1 MQKTK
6 QLAAVLFFVGLVS
19 TCGQLYAQESDKADD
34 KGQATSRT
42 LVVRSAGSGGAWS
55 YYGST
60 YQNLIGLKQIHGE
73 LKLADKQI
81 EKLKKVQENF
91 RKEQQEILKE
101 YRNID
106 ADKRVEFYREM
117 QETNQENYTS
127 KIKDILRPSQLKRLE
142 QIQMQS
148 TLRSR
153 GNYALYDPKIA
164 DVLGI
169 TEEQKKEIRT
179 KAMEAQKKLNA
190 EMMRLRQEMQEKLLD
205 EVLTAAQKRKI
216 KELTGDK
223 YEMKPIEYARPN
235 LPGRQQKTEKS
246 SGSKSKE

>member
-1 MQKTK
+1 MWNAKHQ
-6 QLAAVLFFVGLVS
+6 AAALLFVGVVS
-19 TCGQLYAQESDKADD
+19 CGQLYAQNSDKADD

-55 YYGST
+55 YYGSSS
-60 YQNLIGLKQIHGE
+60 QSLIGLKQIHDE
-73 LKLADKQI
+73 LKLDDRQI
-81 EKLKKVQENF
+81 EKLKKVQEDF
-91 RKEQQEILKE
+91 RSEQQEILKE
-101 YRNID
+101 YRNIA
-106 ADKRVEFYREM
+106 ADKRVDFYREM
-117 QETNQENYTS
+117 QETNQDNYTS

-142 QIQMQS
+142 EIQMQN

-190 EMMRLRQEMQEKLLD
+190 EMMRLRQELQEKLLD

-216 KELTGDK
+216 KTLTGDK
-223 YEMKPIEYARPN
+223 YEMKPIEYPRFNQPA
-235 LPGRQQKTEKS
+235 RQQKAGKS
-246 SGSKSKE
+246 SSSPSKE